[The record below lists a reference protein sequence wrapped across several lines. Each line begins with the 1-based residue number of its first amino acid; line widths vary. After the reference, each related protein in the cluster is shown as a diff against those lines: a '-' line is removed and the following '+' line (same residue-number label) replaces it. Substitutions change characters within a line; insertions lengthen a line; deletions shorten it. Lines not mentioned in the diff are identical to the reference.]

1 MFAQAR
7 INNWLSLWHLFFLA
21 LKTILFDTN
30 NKKSSNN
37 FSLWLEKVW
46 NLGPTSK
53 VICCRYFRKTTNTF
67 WQELNGEGECS
78 RCSRKF
84 RKIRFRS
91 SCWTCSKKKVFSEI
105 SQNSQKN
112 SCARVSS
119 LMKFFLLKMR
129 LWCFPVNFAKF
140 LRTTFLQNTSRRLP
154 LSVPFEINKWWK

>member
-91 SCWTCSKKKVFSEI
+91 SCWTCSKKNGVL
-105 SQNSQKN
+105 
-112 SCARVSS
+112 R
-119 LMKFFLLKMR
+119 
-129 LWCFPVNFAKF
+129 NFAKF
-140 LRTTFLQNTSRRLP
+140 PEKQLCQSLFFNEVFFIKKEAVVFSCD
-154 LSVPFEINKWWK
+154 FCEISKKNFSTEYL